1 MSKSSIIIV
10 SRLSFIGIIL
20 VILSNFH
27 WLLQVID
34 INNNIDGS
42 SFSPPIRD
50 VKKSVHFIP
59 FPHKSLGSGDDVS
72 CTWETKSVNNTDK
85 LLYDAIQLAAF
96 EEGMC
101 IPKKLNSTTTMHV
114 FSTSEAIECL
124 SPIKQKRNISL
135 TIAGD
140 SYTRQLFIGLSDILL
155 ARPSKNE
162 TKNHLYR
169 LHMINVSNIELADL
183 FNKWGGG
190 FPSVQYRCFDECYGY
205 GLNGLNF
212 SQVCSTCMNEY
223 TSTQN
228 DSIGVVGAGVHILK
242 DKGNRV
248 REKVEPSAS
257 AKDIQIPEAVNATIY
272 ELNRFFDMAKQTI
285 YISMP
290 SYQIEKVP
298 LPYINASHNT
308 FAGQIHETLLPNLA
322 PNVRHHPFIDVFQL
336 TRACNWKNCSYDG
349 GHRSRFVNRWKAQL
363 LLNTLCE
370 VKHV

>member
-1 MSKSSIIIV
+1 MSNKSPIIIV
-10 SRLSFIGIIL
+10 SRLSFIGIII
-20 VILSNFH
+20 VILSNFYR
-27 WLLQVID
+27 LLQVD
-34 INNNIDGS
+34 INNTDGS
-42 SFSPPIRD
+42 SFSPPTSE
-50 VKKSVHFIP
+50 VEKSVHFIP
-59 FPHKSLGSGDDVS
+59 FPHKALGSGEEVS

-101 IPKKLNSTTTMHV
+101 IPKKLNTTAIHV
-114 FSTSEAIECL
+114 FSTAEAIECL

-140 SYTRQLFIGLSDILL
+140 SYTRQLFIGLADILL

-169 LHMINVSNIELADL
+169 LHMINVSNIELASR
-183 FNKWGGG
+183 FNKWRGG
-190 FPSVQYRCFDECYGY
+190 FPNVQYKCFDECYGY
-205 GLNGLNF
+205 GLNGFNF

-223 TSTQN
+223 TSTH
-228 DSIGVVGAGVHILK
+228 DKIGVVGAGVHILK
-242 DKGNRV
+242 DKGDRV
-248 REKVEPSAS
+248 REKVEPSDA
-257 AKDIQIPEAVNATIY
+257 AKNIQIPEAVNATIY
-272 ELNRFFDMAKQTI
+272 ELNRFFDMAKQTV

-298 LPYINASHNT
+298 LEYKSAAQHT
-308 FAGQIHETLLPNLA
+308 FAGRIHESLLPNLA
-322 PNVRHHPFIDVFQL
+322 PNVRHHPFVNVFQL